1 MQDQEREN
9 DSDTA
14 FYAPGEEIIAKALAE
29 IPPIWYNKGN
39 RSPKKENEMR
49 NPMMPDYMFRAFD
62 EITPAF
68 LASLGVNAILADID
82 NTLAPYEQP
91 EPDERI
97 KGWIASLAEAGIGI
111 AFVSNND
118 WERVELFNRTLGVP
132 AYAKSGKPFKKNLV
146 KAMNDLGGTLET
158 TVMLGDQLLTDALA
172 GHNLGVRC
180 LIVPPIRDKKNAFF
194 RFKRWLEKPVVKRFK
209 RRNGIEW

>member
-1 MQDQEREN
+1 M
-9 DSDTA
+9 
-14 FYAPGEEIIAKALAE
+14 K
-29 IPPIWYNKGN
+29 
-39 RSPKKENEMR
+39 

-68 LASLGVNAILADID
+68 LASLGVKAILADID

-132 AYAKSGKPFKKNLV
+132 AYAKSSKPFKKNLI
-146 KAMNDLGGTLET
+146 KAMNALGGTLDT

-172 GHNLGVRC
+172 GHNLGVKW

-194 RFKRWLEKPVVKRFK
+194 KFKRWLEKPVVRRYKRK
-209 RRNGIEW
+209 NGIEW

>member
-1 MQDQEREN
+1 
-9 DSDTA
+9 
-14 FYAPGEEIIAKALAE
+14 
-29 IPPIWYNKGN
+29 
-39 RSPKKENEMR
+39 
-49 NPMMPDYMFRAFD
+49 MMPDYMFRAFD
-62 EITPAF
+62 EITPTF
-68 LASLGVNAILADID
+68 LASLGVKAILADID

-118 WERVELFNRTLGVP
+118 WERVELFNRTLSVP

-146 KAMNDLGGTLET
+146 KAMNDLGGTRET

-172 GHNLGVRC
+172 GHNLGVKC

-194 RFKRWLEKPVVKRFK
+194 KFKRWLEKPTVKKFK
-209 RRNGIEW
+209 KKNGIEW

>member
-1 MQDQEREN
+1 
-9 DSDTA
+9 
-14 FYAPGEEIIAKALAE
+14 
-29 IPPIWYNKGN
+29 
-39 RSPKKENEMR
+39 MR
-49 NPMMPDYMFRAFD
+49 NPMMPDYMFRTFD
-62 EITPAF
+62 EITPEF
-68 LASLGVNAILADID
+68 LSGLGIRAILADID

-97 KGWIASLAEAGIGI
+97 KNWIASLAEAGISI

-146 KAMNDLGGTLET
+146 RAMKELGGTLET

-172 GHNLGVRC
+172 GHNLGVKC

-194 RFKRWLEKPVVKRFK
+194 RFKRWLEKPVVRKFK
-209 RRNGIEW
+209 KKNGIEW

>member
-1 MQDQEREN
+1 MKN
-9 DSDTA
+9 YS
-14 FYAPGEEIIAKALAE
+14 FV
-29 IPPIWYNKGN
+29 
-39 RSPKKENEMR
+39 
-49 NPMMPDYMFRAFD
+49 PDVMYDRAFD
-62 EITPAF
+62 IKAQD
-68 LASLGVNAILADID
+68 LLSRGIRAVVLDID

-97 KGWIASLAEAGIGI
+97 KGWIASLAEAGFGI
-111 AFVSNND
+111 AFVSTSD

-172 GHNLGVRC
+172 GHNLGVKC

-194 RFKRWLEKPVVKRFK
+194 KFKRWLEKPVVRRFK

>member
-1 MQDQEREN
+1 M
-9 DSDTA
+9 
-14 FYAPGEEIIAKALAE
+14 K
-29 IPPIWYNKGN
+29 
-39 RSPKKENEMR
+39 

-68 LASLGVNAILADID
+68 LTSLGVKAILADID

-91 EPDERI
+91 EPDQRI

-118 WERVELFNRTLGVP
+118 WERVNRFNATLGVP

-146 KAMNDLGGTLET
+146 KAMNDLGGTLDT

-172 GHNLGVRC
+172 GHNLGVKC

-194 RFKRWLEKPVVKRFK
+194 KFKRWLEKPVVKKFK

>member
-1 MQDQEREN
+1 M
-9 DSDTA
+9 
-14 FYAPGEEIIAKALAE
+14 K
-29 IPPIWYNKGN
+29 
-39 RSPKKENEMR
+39 
-49 NPMMPDYMFRAFD
+49 NPMMPDYMFRTFD

-68 LASLGVNAILADID
+68 LTSLGVKAILADID

-118 WERVELFNRTLGVP
+118 WERVDRFNATLGVP

-172 GHNLGVRC
+172 GHNLGVKC

-194 RFKRWLEKPVVKRFK
+194 RFKRWLEKPVVKKFK

>member
-1 MQDQEREN
+1 
-9 DSDTA
+9 
-14 FYAPGEEIIAKALAE
+14 
-29 IPPIWYNKGN
+29 
-39 RSPKKENEMR
+39 MR

-68 LASLGVNAILADID
+68 LRELGVKAILADID

-194 RFKRWLEKPVVKRFK
+194 KFKRWLEKPVVRKFK

>member
-1 MQDQEREN
+1 M
-9 DSDTA
+9 
-14 FYAPGEEIIAKALAE
+14 K
-29 IPPIWYNKGN
+29 
-39 RSPKKENEMR
+39 
-49 NPMMPDYMFRAFD
+49 NPMMPDYMFRTFD

-68 LASLGVNAILADID
+68 LTSLGVKAILADID

-91 EPDERI
+91 EPDQRI

-118 WERVELFNRTLGVP
+118 WERVNRFNATLGVP

-146 KAMNDLGGTLET
+146 RAMKDLGGTLET

-172 GHNLGVRC
+172 GHNLGVKC

-194 RFKRWLEKPVVKRFK
+194 RFKRWLEKPVVKKFK
-209 RRNGIEW
+209 KRNGIEW

>member
-1 MQDQEREN
+1 M
-9 DSDTA
+9 
-14 FYAPGEEIIAKALAE
+14 K
-29 IPPIWYNKGN
+29 
-39 RSPKKENEMR
+39 
-49 NPMMPDYMFRAFD
+49 NPMMPDYMFRTFD
-62 EITPAF
+62 EITPEI
-68 LASLGVNAILADID
+68 LTGLGVTAILADID

-97 KGWIASLAEAGIGI
+97 RSWIVSLAAAGIGI

-118 WERVELFNRTLGVP
+118 WERVNLFNATLGVP
-132 AYAKSGKPFKKNLV
+132 AYAKSGKPFKKNLI
-146 KAMNDLGGTLET
+146 KAMQDLGGTPDT

-194 RFKRWLEKPVVKRFK
+194 RFKRWLEKPVVKKFK
-209 RRNGIEW
+209 KKNGITW

>member
-1 MQDQEREN
+1 
-9 DSDTA
+9 
-14 FYAPGEEIIAKALAE
+14 
-29 IPPIWYNKGN
+29 
-39 RSPKKENEMR
+39 MR
-49 NPMMPDYMFRAFD
+49 NPLMPDYMFRTFN
-62 EITPAF
+62 EITPEF
-68 LASLGVNAILADID
+68 LRDLGVKAILADVD

-97 KGWIASLAEAGIGI
+97 RNWIASLADVGIGI

-118 WERVELFNRTLGVP
+118 WERIKRFNRTLGVP

-146 KAMNDLGGTLET
+146 RAMNDLGGTLET

-172 GHNLGVRC
+172 GHNLGVKC

-194 RFKRWLEKPVVKRFK
+194 KFKRWLEKPVVRKFK
-209 RRNGIEW
+209 RKNGIGW

>member
-1 MQDQEREN
+1 M
-9 DSDTA
+9 
-14 FYAPGEEIIAKALAE
+14 K
-29 IPPIWYNKGN
+29 
-39 RSPKKENEMR
+39 

-68 LASLGVNAILADID
+68 LASLGVKAILADID

-172 GHNLGVRC
+172 GHNLGVKC

-194 RFKRWLEKPVVKRFK
+194 KFKRRLEKPVVKKFK

>member
-1 MQDQEREN
+1 
-9 DSDTA
+9 
-14 FYAPGEEIIAKALAE
+14 
-29 IPPIWYNKGN
+29 
-39 RSPKKENEMR
+39 MR

-68 LASLGVNAILADID
+68 LRELGVKAILADID

-194 RFKRWLEKPVVKRFK
+194 RFKRWLEKPVVRRFK

>member
-1 MQDQEREN
+1 M
-9 DSDTA
+9 
-14 FYAPGEEIIAKALAE
+14 K
-29 IPPIWYNKGN
+29 
-39 RSPKKENEMR
+39 
-49 NPMMPDYMFRAFD
+49 NPLMPDYMFRTFD
-62 EITPAF
+62 EITPEF
-68 LASLGVNAILADID
+68 LVSLGVKAILADID

-97 KGWIASLAEAGIGI
+97 KNWIASLAEAGIGI

-172 GHNLGVRC
+172 GHNLGVKC
-180 LIVPPIRDKKNAFF
+180 IIVPPIRDKKNAFF
-194 RFKRWLEKPVVKRFK
+194 KFKRWLEKPVVRKFK
-209 RRNGIEW
+209 RKNGIGW

>member
-1 MQDQEREN
+1 M
-9 DSDTA
+9 
-14 FYAPGEEIIAKALAE
+14 K
-29 IPPIWYNKGN
+29 
-39 RSPKKENEMR
+39 
-49 NPMMPDYMFRAFD
+49 NPLMPDYMFRTFD

-68 LASLGVNAILADID
+68 LTSLGVKAILADID

-118 WERVELFNRTLGVP
+118 WERVNLFNATLGVP

-172 GHNLGVRC
+172 GHNLGVKC

-194 RFKRWLEKPVVKRFK
+194 RFKRWLEKPVVRKFK
-209 RRNGIEW
+209 KRNGIGW

>member
-1 MQDQEREN
+1 
-9 DSDTA
+9 
-14 FYAPGEEIIAKALAE
+14 
-29 IPPIWYNKGN
+29 
-39 RSPKKENEMR
+39 MR
-49 NPMMPDYMFRAFD
+49 NPMMPDYMFRTFD

-68 LASLGVNAILADID
+68 LTSLGVKAILADID

-146 KAMNDLGGTLET
+146 KAMNDLGGTRET

-172 GHNLGVRC
+172 GHNLGVKC

-194 RFKRWLEKPVVKRFK
+194 RFKRWLEKPVVRRFK

>member
-1 MQDQEREN
+1 
-9 DSDTA
+9 
-14 FYAPGEEIIAKALAE
+14 
-29 IPPIWYNKGN
+29 
-39 RSPKKENEMR
+39 
-49 NPMMPDYMFRAFD
+49 MPDYMFRTFD

-68 LASLGVNAILADID
+68 LTGLGIRTILADID

-97 KGWIASLAEAGIGI
+97 KSWIASLADAGIRI

-146 KAMNDLGGTLET
+146 KAMNDLGGTRET

-172 GHNLGVRC
+172 GHNLGVKC

-194 RFKRWLEKPVVKRFK
+194 KFKRWLEKPVVKKFK
-209 RRNGIEW
+209 KRNGIEW

>member
-1 MQDQEREN
+1 MPELFHFD
-9 DSDTA
+9 
-14 FYAPGEEIIAKALAE
+14 LAAYMSAINAATSIDYSHRVKLYDMYE
-29 IPPIWYNKGN
+29 SAMLDLHLSGVLDKRIRAVRRLPIEFQRDG
-39 RSPKKENEMR
+39 
-49 NPMMPDYMFRAFD
+49 
-62 EITPAF
+62 
-68 LASLGVNAILADID
+68 
-82 NTLAPYEQP
+82 

-132 AYAKSGKPFKKNLV
+132 ANAKSGKPFKKNLV
-146 KAMNDLGGTLET
+146 KAMNDLGGTLDT

-172 GHNLGVRC
+172 GHNLGVKC

-194 RFKRWLEKPVVKRFK
+194 KFKRWLEKPVVKKFK
-209 RRNGIEW
+209 KRNGIGW

>member
-1 MQDQEREN
+1 
-9 DSDTA
+9 
-14 FYAPGEEIIAKALAE
+14 
-29 IPPIWYNKGN
+29 
-39 RSPKKENEMR
+39 MR

-68 LASLGVNAILADID
+68 LRELGVKAILADID

-146 KAMNDLGGTLET
+146 KAMNDLGGTLDT

-194 RFKRWLEKPVVKRFK
+194 RFKRWLEKPVVKKFK